1 MNWRFILIAL
11 VCLSLISTA
20 PVAADSGINI
30 LHNEVDISFPGSIVF
45 NIEAQSDS
53 NIVDARL
60 QYQVLKRNHA
70 TVVSESWADVVPSE
84 HIYTSWLWDMR
95 KSSLPPGTS
104 ISYWWILVNEDGD
117 SHKTAVQELSFV
129 DTRYDWKRLEDDNLI
144 LYWYEGDDQ
153 FAQELMD
160 VSLQGIAKL
169 GKDTGT
175 YPDELVSIYLYA
187 SSNDLRGAMVFPQEW
202 TGGAAFTEFN
212 TIAIGISPENIDWG
226 KEALVHELTH
236 LVIHQ
241 SVYSPYGRL
250 PTWLDEGLAMYN
262 EGNLSY
268 SFQSSLD
275 DAIKNDALISVRSLC
290 SDFSADPGKAYLAY
304 AESYSIVEYLLVN
317 FGREEMLK
325 LLTVIKEGSTYDNAL
340 LQVYGFDVEGLDERW
355 QETFKQEL
363 IEQEATIWHP
373 ALIAV
378 LAALGTV
385 VTLAFFLLLE
395 DRHWRKFNA

>member
-1 MNWRFILIAL
+1 
-11 VCLSLISTA
+11 
-20 PVAADSGINI
+20 
-30 LHNEVDISFPGSIVF
+30 
-45 NIEAQSDS
+45 
-53 NIVDARL
+53 
-60 QYQVLKRNHA
+60 
-70 TVVSESWADVVPSE
+70 
-84 HIYTSWLWDMR
+84 
-95 KSSLPPGTS
+95 
-104 ISYWWILVNEDGD
+104 
-117 SHKTAVQELSFV
+117 
-129 DTRYDWKRLEDDNLI
+129 
-144 LYWYEGDDQ
+144 
-153 FAQELMD
+153 
-160 VSLQGIAKL
+160 
-169 GKDTGT
+169 
-175 YPDELVSIYLYA
+175 
-187 SSNDLRGAMVFPQEW
+187 MVFPQEW

-212 TIAIGISPENIDWG
+212 TIAIGISPDNIDWG

-262 EGNLSY
+262 EGKLSY

-275 DAIKNDALISVRSLC
+275 DAIKNDVLISVRSLC

-317 FGREEMLK
+317 FGQEEMLR

-355 QETFKQEL
+355 QETLTQEL
-363 IEQEATIWHP
+363 IEQESTIWHP

-385 VTLAFFLLLE
+385 VVLALFLLLE
-395 DRHWRKFNA
+395 DRHWRKFNAQ